1 MSKPLVFVPE
11 PIAPEGITRL
21 EEFCAVSA
29 PWLQNKPCGEIPAEA
44 EAVMVRIFS
53 LTQKRIAAAKNLRV
67 IAKHGVGFDNID
79 VSCANSRNI
88 KVVWT
93 PDANAESVSQHT
105 VALMLAL
112 SNRIIP
118 ANNGVRSGNFDDRLM
133 WKSMEL
139 QGRTL
144 GIIGLGRIGNRT
156 ALKAIHGFGMNTIA
170 YDPYV
175 NQVINKNSVSLVP
188 TLKELLEK
196 SDYISLHVPLTIETN
211 KLINFDRISAMKP
224 GSFLINTSRGEIVDI
239 DAVSSALESGH
250 IAGAALDVFPQ
261 EPPNLNHPIFSSP
274 NTLLTPHI
282 AGLSDRAVVRVA
294 TEAADGIID
303 VLQGRNPRHEVPKT

>member
-1 MSKPLVFVPE
+1 MNKPLVFVPE

-21 EEFCAVSA
+21 EEFCVVSA
-29 PWLQNKPCGEIPAEA
+29 PWLKNQPCGEIPAEA

-53 LTQKRIAAAKNLRV
+53 LTQKRITAAKNLRV

-79 VSCANSRNI
+79 VTCANSRNI

-105 VALMLAL
+105 LALMLAL
-112 SNRIIP
+112 SNRIIH
-118 ANNGVRSGNFDDRLM
+118 ANNGLRSGNFDERM
-133 WKSMEL
+133 IWKSMEL

-156 ALKAIHGFGMNTIA
+156 ATKAIHGLGMNTIA
-170 YDPYV
+170 YDPYI
-175 NQVINKNSVSLVP
+175 NQVPSKNSVRLVP
-188 TLKELLEK
+188 TLNELLEE
-196 SDYISLHVPLTIETN
+196 SDYISLHIPLTKETN
-211 KLINFDRISAMKP
+211 KLINLDRISAMKP
-224 GSFLINTSRGEIVDI
+224 GSFLINTSRGETVDL
-239 DAVSSALESGH
+239 DAVSSALDSGH

-261 EPPNLNHPIFSSP
+261 EPPNLNHPIFYSP
-274 NTLLTPHI
+274 NTILTPHI
-282 AGLSDRAVVRVA
+282 AGLSDRSVVRVA

-303 VLQGRNPRHEVPKT
+303 VLQGRNPLNEVPKT

>member
-1 MSKPLVFVPE
+1 MSKPVVFVPE

-21 EEFCAVSA
+21 EEFCTVSA
-29 PWLQNKPCGEIPAEA
+29 PWLQNKPCDEIPEEA
-44 EAVMVRIFS
+44 EAIMVRIFS
-53 LTQKRIAAAKNLRV
+53 LTQKRITAATNLRV

-93 PDANAESVSQHT
+93 PEANAESVSQHT
-105 VALMLAL
+105 IALMLAL
-112 SNRIIP
+112 SNRIIH
-118 ANNGVRSGNFDDRLM
+118 ANHGVRSGNFDERMM

-156 ALKAIHGFGMNTIA
+156 AHKAIHGFGMNTIA
-170 YDPYV
+170 YDPYI
-175 NQVINKNSVSLVP
+175 NQVTSKNSVRLVP
-188 TLKELLEK
+188 TLKELLEE
-196 SDYISLHVPLTIETN
+196 SDYISLHVPLTKETN

-224 GSFLINTSRGEIVDI
+224 GSFLINTSRGETVDI
-239 DAVSSALESGH
+239 DALSSALESGH
-250 IAGAALDVFPQ
+250 IAGAGLDVFPQ
-261 EPPNLNHPIFSSP
+261 EPPNLNHRIFSSP
-274 NTLLTPHI
+274 NALLTPHI
-282 AGLSDRAVVRVA
+282 AGLSDRSVVRVA

-303 VLQGRNPRHEVPKT
+303 VLQGRNPRYEVPKT